1 VKSLHRY
8 GLSIPFVVVW
18 SSGYIGGAIA
28 TESIAPLTVTLW
40 RFAIASL
47 LLGAIAWRSRE
58 RWPQGRREIVGAIA
72 TGMLL
77 FAVQFG
83 ALYIALATG
92 MPAAT
97 TALIACSSPLAVA
110 ALSAALGWERL
121 SRRQWFGILLGVSGV
136 VITLADRLGRPPS
149 VAALLWT
156 LLGLAGLVSGT
167 MLQGRLRIPAGPASL
182 ASVELAASTLVLAQC
197 APFAGSLTIPWTL
210 RAMVSFGW
218 VAVITGA
225 GAPLLLFA
233 LIRQRGA
240 TQASSLLFVVPGIT
254 ALSAWPILGTP
265 VGPTALMGFAVAA
278 YGLRL
283 ASLSQ
288 ERQVGDPD
296 AADHRSAPNR
306 DVHWMIYGSGSR

>member
-1 VKSLHRY
+1 MIVGTQWVKSLPRY
-8 GLSIPFVVVW
+8 GLSIPFVMVW

-28 TESIAPLTVTLW
+28 TESIAP
-40 RFAIASL
+40 R
-47 LLGAIAWRSRE
+47 GRE
-58 RWPQGRREIVGAIA
+58 RWPQGRREIMGAIA

-83 ALYIALATG
+83 ALYIALAAG

-121 SRRQWFGILLGVSGV
+121 STRQWFGVLLGVSGV

-149 VAALLWT
+149 VAALFWT

-182 ASVELAASTLVLAQC
+182 ASVELAASTLVLALC

-240 TQASSLLFVVPGIT
+240 TGKQLVVRG
-254 ALSAWPILGTP
+254 ARDHCAQ
-265 VGPTALMGFAVAA
+265 
-278 YGLRL
+278 RL
-283 ASLSQ
+283 ADTGHAG
-288 ERQVGDPD
+288 R
-296 AADHRSAPNR
+296 PNR
-306 DVHWMIYGSGSR
+306 ADGLCRRNVWTSPCQCVT